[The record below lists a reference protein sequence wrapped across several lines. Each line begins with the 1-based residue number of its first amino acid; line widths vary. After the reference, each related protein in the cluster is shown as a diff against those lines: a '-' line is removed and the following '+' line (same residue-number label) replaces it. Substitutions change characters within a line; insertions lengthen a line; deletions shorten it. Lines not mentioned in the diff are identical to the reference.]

1 MAAYSGNRD
10 EAIGMAVEGDVVTTA
25 IRTMMTGRTEGDR
38 MRGTHQ
44 RRQTATWAQPLPLK
58 LGCGDGEI
66 LEQSRIPGTDDWVC
80 AKPAQPK
87 RMN

>member
-1 MAAYSGNRD
+1 VQTQTEEALVPQRPKMA
-10 EAIGMAVEGDVVTTA
+10 
-25 IRTMMTGRTEGDR
+25 DR

-66 LEQSRIPGTDDWVC
+66 LEQSRILGIDDWVC
-80 AKPAQPK
+80 AEPA
-87 RMN
+87 